1 MFKKLKTLH
10 YIVFMVLFISIIS
23 CQKQVDYA
31 PQIQELKNTISSLQT
46 SLNSSITALQKS
58 RDSLSTALAQTNLNL
73 ANTNTNLTSVSKS
86 MDTVK
91 KSLLDINTRLT
102 ALSSRIDSSVAQIAS
117 LNTQLASSNSN
128 ISSINAQI
136 ATINAN
142 IASYVQQI
150 SALTQQYNQLLAQ
163 LQTLVN
169 TVYIGKAYQG
179 GIIFYIL
186 QPSDSGYVVG
196 QTHGLIAAKSD
207 QSTGIQWWNG
217 SNTVTGATGTA
228 IGTGLANTNT
238 IIASQGAV
246 STNYA
251 AGIARVY
258 NGGGYSDWYLPSKDE
273 LYKLYL
279 QRDWVGGF
287 GANGIYYWSSSETDY
302 RTAFYQ
308 YFDITSRIDYG
319 NKPFGYNVRAIRSF

>member
-150 SALTQQYNQLLAQ
+150 SALTQQYNQLQ
-163 LQTLVN
+163 TKLQALLDSLKLS
-169 TVYIGKAYQG
+169 IGKFYQG

-186 QPSDSGYVVG
+186 QPNEPGYVSG
-196 QTHGLIAAKSD
+196 EDHGLIAATSD
-207 QSTGIQWWNG
+207 QSIGIQWYNG
-217 SNTVTGATGTA
+217 SQILIGTSNNLGTGSSNTKLIIAAQGATT
-228 IGTGLANTNT
+228 
-238 IIASQGAV
+238 
-246 STNYA
+246 TNYA
-251 AGIARVY
+251 AGIAKAY
-258 NGGGYSDWYLPSKDE
+258 TGGGYSDWYLPSWNE
-273 LYKLYL
+273 LNLLYL
-279 QRDWVGGF
+279 QKSAVGGF
-287 GANGIYYWSSSETDY
+287 DNTFYWSSSENFSGLAKGQDFGSGTRTDG
-302 RTAFYQ
+302 AWKYQ
-308 YFDITSRIDYG
+308 TM
-319 NKPFGYNVRAIRSF
+319 NVRAIRSF